1 MGKLIFRV
9 YTIANLSDIIKQ
21 FSYQKSINLM
31 KKNLFRGSLFTV
43 GASLWWGVI
52 GVLYFKFV
60 SFASPLELTIHRTI
74 WTALLLVITTSY
86 YSKWSEF
93 NKVINKRINIFI
105 LLITGLL
112 ISINWFTWLYAVK
125 TNKLLDGALG
135 YYIFP
140 ILSVFF
146 GIIFLKEKYNKNQ
159 IISILLVVL
168 ALIYMLFKL
177 GEFPW
182 IGIIVAVTFSLYG
195 LIRKKVKVSS
205 DIGLL
210 IETLLISPIAIGFFI
225 FLLKYDAN
233 IFSINEP
240 LLSFYLF
247 WAGLMTLIPLFWYT
261 KGFSL
266 IGIGPASMIFF
277 LTPTAQFFLGLYYF
291 NEPLILDKL
300 ISFIFIWIAVI
311 IYLNELRKE

>member
-1 MGKLIFRV
+1 
-9 YTIANLSDIIKQ
+9 
-21 FSYQKSINLM
+21 M
-31 KKNLFRGSLFTV
+31 KKNLFKGSLFTV

-60 SFASPLELTIHRTI
+60 SFASALELTIHRTI
-74 WTALLLVITTSY
+74 WTALLLVITTTY
-86 YSKWSEF
+86 FSKWNEF
-93 NKVINKRINIFI
+93 NKIINKRINILIFFI
-105 LLITGLL
+105 TALL

-125 TNKLLDGALG
+125 TNNLLDSALG

-146 GIIFLKEKYNKNQ
+146 GIIFLKEKYNKRK
-159 IISILLVVL
+159 IFSVLLVLV
-168 ALIYMLFKL
+168 ALIYLLIKL
-177 GEFPW
+177 GTVPW
-182 IGIIVAVTFSLYG
+182 IGITVAVTFSLYG

-205 DIGLL
+205 DTGLL
-210 IETLLISPIAIGFFI
+210 IETLLITPIAVGLFI
-225 FLLKYDAN
+225 FLIKNNIN

-240 LLSFYLF
+240 ILSFYLF

-261 KGFSL
+261 KGFEL

-291 NEPLILDKL
+291 NESLNFDKL
-300 ISFIFIWIAVI
+300 VSFIFIWVAVI
-311 IYLNELRKE
+311 VYLNELRKE

>member
-1 MGKLIFRV
+1 
-9 YTIANLSDIIKQ
+9 
-21 FSYQKSINLM
+21 M
-31 KKNLFRGSLFTV
+31 KKNLFKGSLFTV

-60 SFASPLELTIHRTI
+60 SFASALELTIHRTI

-86 YSKWSEF
+86 FSKWDEF
-93 NKVINKRINIFI
+93 KKVIKKKINVLI
-105 LLITGLL
+105 LFITGLL
-112 ISINWFTWLYAVK
+112 VSINWLTWLYAVK
-125 TNKLLDGALG
+125 TNNLLDSALG

-140 ILSVFF
+140 ILSIFF
-146 GIIFLKEKYNKNQ
+146 GIIFLKEKYNKNK
-159 IISILLVVL
+159 IISVLLVILSLVHL
-168 ALIYMLFKL
+168 LLKL
-177 GEFPW
+177 GEIPW
-182 IGIIVAVTFSLYG
+182 IGITVAVTFSLYG
-195 LIRKKVKVSS
+195 LIRKQIKVSS

-225 FLLKYDAN
+225 LLIKNNTN
-233 IFSINEP
+233 IFSFNEP

-266 IGIGPASMIFF
+266 IGIGSASMIFF

>member
-1 MGKLIFRV
+1 
-9 YTIANLSDIIKQ
+9 
-21 FSYQKSINLM
+21 M
-31 KKNLFRGSLFTV
+31 KKNLLKGSLFTI
-43 GASLWWGVI
+43 GASLWWGII

-60 SFASPLELTIHRTI
+60 SFASALELTVHRTI

-86 YSKWSEF
+86 FSKWNEF
-93 NKVINKRINIFI
+93 YKIIKKKINIFI
-105 LLITGLL
+105 LFITGLL

-125 TNKLLDGALG
+125 MNRLLDSALG

-146 GIIFLKEKYNKNQ
+146 GIIFLKEKYNRNK
-159 IISILLVVL
+159 ILSVLLVVV
-168 ALIYMLFKL
+168 ALIYLVIKL
-177 GEFPW
+177 DQIPW
-182 IGIIVAVTFSLYG
+182 IGITVAVTFSLYG
-195 LIRKKVKVSS
+195 LIRKKVKVTS

-210 IETLLISPIAIGFFI
+210 VETLLISPIAIALFI
-225 FLLKYDAN
+225 FLFKNNIN
-233 IFSINEP
+233 IFSFNEP
-240 LLSFYLF
+240 VLSFYLF

-261 KGFSL
+261 KGFEL

>member
-1 MGKLIFRV
+1 
-9 YTIANLSDIIKQ
+9 
-21 FSYQKSINLM
+21 M
-31 KKNLFRGSLFTV
+31 KKNLFKGSLFTV

-60 SFASPLELTIHRTI
+60 SFASALELTIHRTI
-74 WTALLLVITTSY
+74 WTALLLLITTTY
-86 YSKWSEF
+86 FSKWSEF
-93 NKVINKRINIFI
+93 NRIINKKINILI
-105 LLITGLL
+105 LFITGLL

-125 TNKLLDGALG
+125 TNNLLDAALG

-146 GIIFLKEKYNKNQ
+146 GIIFLKEKYNGNK
-159 IISILLVVL
+159 IISVLLVIA
-168 ALIYMLFKL
+168 ALIYLLTKL

-182 IGIIVAVTFSLYG
+182 IGIIVAVTFSLYA
-195 LIRKKVKVSS
+195 LIRKKIKVSS
-205 DIGLL
+205 DTGLL
-210 IETLLISPIAIGFFI
+210 VETLLISPIAIGLFI
-225 FLLKYDAN
+225 FLIKNNIN
-233 IFSINEP
+233 IFSFSEP
-240 LLSFYLF
+240 VLSFYLF

-261 KGFSL
+261 KGFEL

-277 LTPTAQFFLGLYYF
+277 LTPTAQFFLGIYYF

-311 IYLNELRKE
+311 VYLNELRKE

>member
-1 MGKLIFRV
+1 
-9 YTIANLSDIIKQ
+9 
-21 FSYQKSINLM
+21 M
-31 KKNLFRGSLFTV
+31 KKNLFKGSLFTV

-60 SFASPLELTIHRTI
+60 SFASALELTIHRTI
-74 WTALLLVITTSY
+74 WTFLLLLITTTY
-86 YSKWSEF
+86 FLKWNEF
-93 NKVINKRINIFI
+93 KKVIKNRVNIFI

-125 TNKLLDGALG
+125 TNNLLDGALG

-146 GIIFLKEKYNKNQ
+146 GIFFLKEKFNKNQ
-159 IISILLVVL
+159 IISILLVVTS
-168 ALIYMLFKL
+168 LIYLLIRL
-177 GEFPW
+177 GEVPW

-210 IETLLISPIAIGFFI
+210 IETLLISPIAICLFI
-225 FLLKYDAN
+225 FLVKN
-233 IFSINEP
+233 NMHIFSINEP
-240 LLSFYLF
+240 TLSFYLF
-247 WAGLMTLIPLFWYT
+247 WAGFMTLIPLFWYT
-261 KGFSL
+261 KGFEL

-277 LTPTAQFFLGLYYF
+277 LTPTAQFFLGLLYF
-291 NEPLILDKL
+291 NEPLNLDKL
-300 ISFIFIWIAVI
+300 ISFIFIWLAVI